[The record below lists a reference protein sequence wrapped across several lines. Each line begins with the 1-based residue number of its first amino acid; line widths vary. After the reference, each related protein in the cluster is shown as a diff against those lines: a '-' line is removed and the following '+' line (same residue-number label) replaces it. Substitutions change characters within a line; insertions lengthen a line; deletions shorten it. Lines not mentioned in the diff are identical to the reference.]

1 MKSVATV
8 ASSVMFVSQL
18 DRSVAF
24 YRDVFTCEVAIRD
37 QDAALL
43 TAPGGFQIY
52 LVSKG
57 SGTSHASGSIGPQ
70 YLMWATDSAAALEH
84 MEGALREHGGAPAY
98 RFTSGGV
105 MFVRGHDPD
114 GIRVVIAYPSPAIRP
129 RSLVGSHL
137 YT

>member
-24 YRDVFTCEVAIRD
+24 YRDVFTCEVAVRD

-43 TAPGGFQIY
+43 IAPGGFQIY

-57 SGTSHASGSIGPQ
+57 SRTPHASDSIGPQ
-70 YLMWATDSAAALEH
+70 YLMWATDSAEALEH
-84 MEGALREHGGAPAY
+84 IEGALREHDSPAY
-98 RFTSGGV
+98 RYTSGGV
-105 MFVRGHDPD
+105 TFVRGRDPD
-114 GIRVVIAYPSPAIRP
+114 GIRVVVAHPSPEERP
-129 RSLVGSHL
+129 RSLVGIHL